1 MKNVSIINFRNKF
14 SRVHLKK
21 QILSQVKLMLYG
33 VVMMPLGSA
42 FKLYMKAFKL
52 STIQYNSKMVMML
65 CDSLDVGLMMFELLL
80 ACIAVLILL
89 KIYEYERK

>member
-1 MKNVSIINFRNKF
+1 MKNISLINFRNKCN
-14 SRVHLKK
+14 RVHLKK

-33 VVMMPLGSA
+33 VVAMPFGSA

-52 STIQYNSKMVMML
+52 STVHYNSKMIMVL
-65 CDSLDVGLMMFELLL
+65 CNSLDVGLMMFELVL
-80 ACIAVLILL
+80 ACIAVLALF